1 MKALPIG
8 QSDFKRVIEEDCYYV
23 DKSAVIEELLSLQK
37 VGIVLFPRPR
47 RFGKS
52 LFMSMLDNFFN
63 IDKKEE
69 NKSLFDGLYIS
80 KSEYYS
86 ELSKYPT
93 IFLNLKDLKQES
105 YESTFNMLKSRI
117 ADLYRQKAYVKD
129 ILDDK
134 EKKIFNLI
142 VGRESELFDLK
153 DSIRFLSK
161 WLEKYHKEKVIILID
176 EYDAAINES
185 YIRGYYE
192 ELMNL
197 IGSLLSS
204 ALKDNTSLKLGV
216 LTGVLRVGGASLF
229 SSFNNLKIYDVMSEN
244 YNEYFGFTESETD
257 ELLEYY
263 GLDLTDEVKDYY
275 DGYNFSG
282 LHIYNPWSILNYA
295 SDKKLEPYWISTGSN
310 KLIKELLSKIDN
322 KEEIERLLTGES
334 IPFKY
339 DKSITY
345 ESFTNPE
352 DLNNLL
358 NLLLVSGYVTYDKSE
373 ENAFGKKNFF
383 KIPNKEVR
391 EDLVRIVSN
400 ISYKENLFSF
410 NKYENFMMA
419 FLNNEK
425 EYIEKFINEI
435 LPNMSYYDTYE
446 TFYHGYSL
454 GLFSILLANNNF
466 IVRSNR
472 EAGSGRYDVMI
483 KKTDRSV
490 GVIVEFKVCEEEE
503 LMEEKVVEAVSQMKE
518 KEYYKELELEGVEKI
533 NEIVIVFSK
542 KTCIVR

>member
-1 MKALPIG
+1 MKPLPIG
-8 QSDFKRVIEEDCYYV
+8 KSNFEDVIKGNNYYV
-23 DKSAVIEELLSLQK
+23 DKTAVIEEILK
-37 VGIVLFPRPR
+37 KNVGTVLFSRPR

-69 NKSLFDGLYIS
+69 NKNLFDGLYIS

-105 YESTFNMLKSRI
+105 YESTFNMLKSIIMRLFI
-117 ADLYRQKAYVKD
+117 SKDYIID
-129 ILDDK
+129 ILNEEEK
-134 EKKIFNLI
+134 EIYNRLKGNKGTID
-142 VGRESELFDLK
+142 EYK
-153 DSIRFLSK
+153 DSIRFLSEC
-161 WLEKYHKEKVIILID
+161 LEKYHKEKVIILID

-197 IGSLLSS
+197 IGPILSS

-373 ENAFGKKNFF
+373 SDGLGKIDYY

-410 NKYENFMMA
+410 NKYRDFIMA

-503 LMEEKVVEAVSQMKE
+503 LMEEKVVEAVIQMKE